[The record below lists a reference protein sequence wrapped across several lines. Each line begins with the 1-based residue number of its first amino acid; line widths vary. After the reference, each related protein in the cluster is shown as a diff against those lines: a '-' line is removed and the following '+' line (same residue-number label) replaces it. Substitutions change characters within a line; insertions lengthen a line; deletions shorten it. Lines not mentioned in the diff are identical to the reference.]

1 MKLFYIFDFKKTLIT
16 MKKKFCIFLI
26 LFLVKFSGQEFK
38 VLVLKDSISENRDYQ
53 IFEFINDKT
62 NLENLKFLAS
72 VSCEGEKNSF
82 SNIYEIA
89 KFESQLLGANSFKFI
104 KKEESEGKI
113 KIYLDI
119 YYSDGNNLI
128 LNRNN
133 EEENRIFVFG
143 SDNLNEKKKRL
154 YKLNGKI
161 QALKNREFDIINYKL
176 GETIKIAS
184 KEFLSQPVVFKTYK
198 NFKSIFLNTDGWGR
212 TESNESV
219 KDYVIVKIITYELFY
234 QFDKNLGYTL
244 LEINK

>member
-1 MKLFYIFDFKKTLIT
+1 MKIKFSIILILLLMKL
-16 MKKKFCIFLI
+16 
-26 LFLVKFSGQEFK
+26 SGQEFEII
-38 VLVLKDSISENRDYQ
+38 VLKDSISENINNQ
-53 IFEFINDKT
+53 VFEFINDKT
-62 NLENLKFLAS
+62 SITNLKFLAS
-72 VSCEGEKNSF
+72 ISCEGEKTSF

-89 KFESQLLGANSFKFI
+89 KFNSQLLGANSFRYV
-104 KKEESEGKI
+104 KKEERDNTI

-119 YYSDGNNLI
+119 YFSDEKDLI
-128 LNRNN
+128 DNRKN
-133 EEENRIFVFG
+133 EEENIIYVFG

-161 QALKNREFDIINYKL
+161 QALQNREFDIINYKL